1 MGPRNPGWPSFTSPP
16 PRRPRSEWSADEEEL
31 RVELAAAY
39 RVAAFILISSC
50 TDLPATSERSDG
62 LALGQLTTM
71 RVESSFAELGS
82 TQVLGASP
90 PTCTQQHFGTQ
101 QPSPLAP
108 RDI

>member
-1 MGPRNPGWPSFTSPP
+1 M
-16 PRRPRSEWSADEEEL
+16 
-31 RVELAAAY
+31 AY
-39 RVAAFILISSC
+39 RLAAFILISNC
-50 TDLPATSERSDG
+50 TGLPATSERSDG
-62 LALGQLTTM
+62 LAPGQLTTM
-71 RVESSFAELGS
+71 RVESSFFAELGS